1 LDADA
6 AMLDSRRNILLACA
20 LSALAGYV
28 DGLGFLHLGG
38 MFVSFMSGNSTR
50 MGVDL
55 ARGQF
60 DAAAEALG
68 LIALFV
74 AGAACGSLIVRSRSA
89 FRQCWILLIEGT
101 LLSGAGLCHMLG
113 ASNIA
118 IDAIVAAMGLE
129 NAVFQIEGGGG
140 LGLTYVTGALVKVGQ
155 HIAIALTGGARFGW
169 VSNLLLWAS
178 LVAGS
183 AVGALIYL
191 QINLAAI
198 WFASAFASVLS
209 AILAIAEGR
218 RIDTPAGLSDVT
230 VMTADPNPPA
240 ACLIGWPA
248 AHSRSPLIHHH
259 WLHTLGIAGGY
270 AIEAVPPEDLAA
282 FIGDL
287 ASRGFVG
294 ANVTIPHKERVL
306 ELTEPDARA
315 RAIGAANT
323 LWYEGGVLRATNT
336 DVEGFINNLDASAPG
351 WDRAEEALV
360 LGSGGSARAVVFGLL
375 ERGVARI
382 HVVNRTAA
390 RAQALADQF
399 GERVQPAGWEA
410 VAGLLPRAGLLVNTT
425 SLGMAG
431 QPPLDVEISA
441 LPPSA
446 VVADLVYV
454 PLDTQLLTSARTRG
468 LACADGLGM
477 LLHQAVR
484 GFELWFGARP
494 HVTAELRALVEADLT
509 KA

>member
-1 LDADA
+1 
-6 AMLDSRRNILLACA
+6 MLDSRRNILLACA

-28 DGLGFLHLGG
+28 DGLGFLYLGG

-50 MGVDL
+50 MGVEL

-60 DAAAEALG
+60 DAAAEAFG

-74 AGAACGSLIVRSRSA
+74 LGAACGSLIVRGRTA
-89 FRQCWILLIEGT
+89 FSQCWILLIEGA
-101 LLSGAGLCHMLG
+101 LLAAAALCHRFDVPG
-113 ASNIA
+113 FAIA
-118 IDAIVAAMGLE
+118 AIVLAMGLE

-155 HIAIALTGGARFGW
+155 HLAIALTGGPRFGW
-169 VSNLLLWAS
+169 LPNLLLWAS

-183 AVGALIYL
+183 IVGAFAYL
-191 QINLAAI
+191 AFNLGAI
-198 WFASAFASVLS
+198 WFAAAVAFALGAVLAMQNSESIDS
-209 AILAIAEGR
+209 AR
-218 RIDTPAGLSDVT
+218 PLSDVT
-230 VMTADPNPPA
+230 AMTAAVPKPGA

-259 WLHTLGIAGGY
+259 WLHTLGLAGGY
-270 AIEAVPPEDLAA
+270 VIEAVPPEDLAG
-282 FIGDL
+282 FIGQL
-287 ASRGFVG
+287 AGRGFVG

-306 ELTEPDARA
+306 ELTQPDARA

-323 LWYEGGVLRATNT
+323 LWFEDGVLRATNT
-336 DVEGFINNLDASAPG
+336 DVEGFISNLDASAPG
-351 WDRAEEALV
+351 WDDMDEALV

-375 ERGVARI
+375 ERGISRV

-390 RAQALADQF
+390 RAQALAGQF
-399 GERVQPAGWEA
+399 GEKVRPAGWDA

-431 QPPLDVEISA
+431 QPALDLDVGG
-441 LPPSA
+441 LPSSA

-454 PLDTQLLTSARTRG
+454 PLLTPLLAAARARELRT
-468 LACADGLGM
+468 ADGLGM

-484 GFELWFGARP
+484 GFELWFGSRP
-494 HVTAELRALVEADLT
+494 EVTSELRALVEADLT
-509 KA
+509 KT